1 MLLDPGHC
9 TLAPRAQVLSSTREA
24 ARQSSTFV
32 LLTHPEKLGLA
43 DGHGN
48 VPPDPS
54 AGGQH
59 WSPAH
64 MLLDPGHCTLAP
76 RAQVFA
82 VVVVV
87 VVVVVVARQSST
99 FVLLTHPE
107 KLGLADGHG
116 NVPPDPSADG
126 HGNVPPDPNAGG
138 QHWSPAHMLLDP
150 GHCTLAPGAQ
160 VFAVVV
166 VVVVVVVVAR
176 QSSQAV
182 VDLRVVDAPRKA
194 GTRGRA
200 RERAARSQRRRAAL
214 VARAHAAGPWAL
226 HIGSRSAGVRSRC
239 RRRCRRCCRGQA
251 VVDLRV
257 VDAPREAGARGR
269 ARERAPGSQRRRA
282 ALVARAHAAGPRA
295 PHIGSRSADTQHSAR
310 LLRHPA
316 LQKSGAFLLSWVA
329 HAAPAGLRAISSLG
343 GREGQR
349 GQKERSDTGHHG
361 RGSWGRVD

>member
-1 MLLDPGHC
+1 
-9 TLAPRAQVLSSTREA
+9 
-24 ARQSSTFV
+24 V

-116 NVPPDPSADG
+116 NVPPDPSA
-126 HGNVPPDPNAGG
+126 GG

-150 GHCTLAPGAQ
+150 GHRTLAPGAQ
-160 VFAVVV
+160 TPSTPLACC
-166 VVVVVVVVAR
+166 AT
-176 QSSQAV
+176 
-182 VDLRVVDAPRKA
+182 LLC
-194 GTRGRA
+194 
-200 RERAARSQRRRAAL
+200 RRAAPSSSPGWHTPPL
-214 VARAHAAGPWAL
+214 QVSARSPASAAARASEGRRSAAIWDIMAAG
-226 HIGSRSAGVRSRC
+226 GGAGWT
-239 RRRCRRCCRGQA
+239 
-251 VVDLRV
+251 
-257 VDAPREAGARGR
+257 E
-269 ARERAPGSQRRRA
+269 
-282 ALVARAHAAGPRA
+282 
-295 PHIGSRSADTQHSAR
+295 
-310 LLRHPA
+310 
-316 LQKSGAFLLSWVA
+316 
-329 HAAPAGLRAISSLG
+329 GL
-343 GREGQR
+343 
-349 GQKERSDTGHHG
+349 
-361 RGSWGRVD
+361 